1 MALFSRP
8 LEIFLRFCD
17 RNPFRMR
24 EMAYQKNVAEKL
36 NAAHI
41 KILRNNKALRIPNNL
56 VSKKHKCQKNA
67 EQANEK

>member
-1 MALFSRP
+1 
-8 LEIFLRFCD
+8 
-17 RNPFRMR
+17 
-24 EMAYQKNVAEKL
+24 MAYQKNVAEKL